1 MKANK
6 LSIWIGTGF
15 LLMLPLFYIDY
26 SDTEY
31 PALQK
36 AEQVVRHVSSQRHL
50 KHSSFYALDGEK
62 TPSRFVQWMFST
74 LAHAEWYLVDA
85 PGEFNAE
92 ELKMIK
98 KSGIPLIPPEVAIV
112 PYKPDLERGKQVVV
126 KADNTRNILVVESYI
141 DPQMLPVR
149 TREWEFSISDKE

>member
-6 LSIWIGTGF
+6 LSIWIGIGF
-15 LLMLPLFYIDY
+15 LLMLPLFYMNF

-36 AEQVVRHVSSQRHL
+36 AEQVVRHVSSQRQL
-50 KHSSFYALDGEK
+50 KRSSFYALDGEK

-74 LAHAEWYLVDA
+74 LAHAEWYLIDA
-85 PGEFNAE
+85 PGEFNVE

-98 KSGIPLIPPEVAIV
+98 KSGIPLIPPDVAIV

-126 KADNTRNILVVESYI
+126 KADNTRNILIVESYI

-149 TREWEFSISDKE
+149 TRQWKFPTPNKK